1 MHSILSVINVLSLEN
16 EYGEFDCEMFG
27 FYPVSLPLGTV
38 QATDVAFSCYSLSH
52 LLTHSLSSAIYLII
66 HTQVDI
72 VVLFIC
78 FFFFLTKIGKLSASW
93 KVSTKSFLD
102 KSRECRDSGNGC
114 LVVLSL
120 AWLFRSYC
128 KLWLNLSE
136 VTLSFL
142 VPCHCMF
149 CTILSLTLIFSPHT
163 LSGMLSA
170 YVWKAAELKMCH
182 QSSALWAGRASEQH
196 FKQGFF
202 CRCGIRDPVHTKT
215 HPTQLLTPLF
225 FLTPHYIW
233 STCVT
238 RISMHLTTT
247 LSDLAIFVA

>member
-1 MHSILSVINVLSLEN
+1 M
-16 EYGEFDCEMFG
+16 
-27 FYPVSLPLGTV
+27 
-38 QATDVAFSCYSLSH
+38 
-52 LLTHSLSSAIYLII
+52 
-66 HTQVDI
+66 
-72 VVLFIC
+72 VLFIW
-78 FFFFLTKIGKLSASW
+78 FFFFLTKIGESLQVKLSASW

-128 KLWLNLSE
+128 KLWVNLSE

-170 YVWKAAELKMCH
+170 YVWKAAAAQDVSSIICAVSRESERATLQTGLLLQVWDQRPRPHQNPSHSTSNPSVFFNPTLYLKYLCNKNLNAFNHYFEWSSYFCSVIPEVLKSICSKVQLEMCISVCFL
-182 QSSALWAGRASEQH
+182 QINYH
-196 FKQGFF
+196 FNYCKKF
-202 CRCGIRDPVHTKT
+202 
-215 HPTQLLTPLF
+215 HPTNVSWPESIF
-225 FLTPHYIW
+225 FQYNAF
-233 STCVT
+233 S
-238 RISMHLTTT
+238 
-247 LSDLAIFVA
+247 

>member
-1 MHSILSVINVLSLEN
+1 M
-16 EYGEFDCEMFG
+16 
-27 FYPVSLPLGTV
+27 
-38 QATDVAFSCYSLSH
+38 
-52 LLTHSLSSAIYLII
+52 
-66 HTQVDI
+66 
-72 VVLFIC
+72 VLFIW
-78 FFFFLTKIGKLSASW
+78 FFFFLTKIGESLQVKLSASW

-163 LSGMLSA
+163 LSGMMSA